1 MNEALE
7 GNNKERKKERKKE
20 LPENLKILIINTTN
34 LLLLEFS

>member
-7 GNNKERKKERKKE
+7 GSNKERKKERKKE